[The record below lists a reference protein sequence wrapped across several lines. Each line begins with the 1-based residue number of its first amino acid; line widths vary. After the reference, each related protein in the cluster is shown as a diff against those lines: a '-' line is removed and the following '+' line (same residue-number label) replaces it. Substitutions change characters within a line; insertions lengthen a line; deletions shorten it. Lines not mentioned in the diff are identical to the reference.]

1 MMDLTNDITGFSGVC
16 NELISKEFKGL
27 NDEQAVK
34 LIKSFSK
41 KKLAKFGFI
50 LYDSED
56 KLILYDMESKQDLE
70 EFKSYIIAEK
80 NFSKHPK
87 RRSKILLIL
96 Y

>member
-1 MMDLTNDITGFSGVC
+1 MIDLTNDITGFSGVC

-56 KLILYDMESKQDLE
+56 KLVLYDMELKQDLE
-70 EFKSYIIAEK
+70 EIDALYE
-80 NFSKHPK
+80 NG
-87 RRSKILLIL
+87 KINL
-96 Y
+96 YTYRLTYFY

>member
-1 MMDLTNDITGFSGVC
+1 MIDLTNDITGFSGVC

-70 EFKSYIIAEK
+70 EIDALYE
-80 NFSKHPK
+80 NG
-87 RRSKILLIL
+87 KINL
-96 Y
+96 YTYRLTYFY

>member
-70 EFKSYIIAEK
+70 EIDALYE
-80 NFSKHPK
+80 NG
-87 RRSKILLIL
+87 KINL
-96 Y
+96 YTYRLTYFY

>member
-1 MMDLTNDITGFSGVC
+1 MIDLTNDITGFSGVC
-16 NELISKEFKGL
+16 SELISKEFKGL

-70 EFKSYIIAEK
+70 EIDALYE
-80 NFSKHPK
+80 NG
-87 RRSKILLIL
+87 KINL
-96 Y
+96 YTYRLTYFY

>member
-1 MMDLTNDITGFSGVC
+1 MIDLTNDITGFSGVC
-16 NELISKEFKGL
+16 SELISKEFKGL

-41 KKLAKFGFI
+41 KKLAKFGFM

-70 EFKSYIIAEK
+70 EIDALYE
-80 NFSKHPK
+80 NG
-87 RRSKILLIL
+87 KINL
-96 Y
+96 YTYRLTYFY